1 MKYLKWFLANSKGI
15 RLNIIVRISAGLLQ
29 TVLALLVVWLS
40 KRLID
45 DVALSGTMSEMVT
58 QALILAVT
66 VVAGVGLRQLNQY
79 LSNIAN
85 IAKIAEL
92 RLYHFGMLFRRKLYE
107 DSNLHSGDVTSRMA
121 KDIDTVSDTLAVQ
134 LPQVIVMSMQL
145 LGAFLLMRW
154 FDHRLAWA
162 LVLLTPI
169 ALAVGKYVTHKLRHL
184 TLAIRED
191 ESLIM
196 AKIQESMEQ
205 NAVLRSLQGEQWM
218 QDRVGELQ
226 DRQTGN
232 YIHRSRFMVISRFAL
247 GCTFSL
253 GYMLAFVWGA
263 YGLRSGAITFGVM
276 TSFLQLVGQIQHPI
290 LSLLNAFPSII
301 YSTASIDRL
310 QDMTE
315 HQEEDSATETNEEV
329 VTPLGI
335 SIDDVSFRY
344 ATGDSEVISHFTHD
358 FKPGSKTAL
367 VGATGIGKT
376 TLFRLILNFIK
387 PISGSVSF
395 YGEGFSHAADNSMR
409 RHLVFVPQGNTLIS
423 GSIRNNL
430 LLAKPDASDDELR
443 QVLHAACAD
452 FVFDLPHALDTE
464 LAEHGG
470 GLSEGQAQRIA
481 IARGLLRPGSIMLLD
496 EISSALDERTERE
509 LFSRLLASRPDTTML
524 LITHRLSVADICDS
538 KIELLQ
544 H

>member
-15 RLNIIVRISAGLLQ
+15 RLNIIVRIAAGLLQ

-79 LSNIAN
+79 LSNMAN

-315 HQEEDSATETNEEV
+315 HQEEDSATGTNEEV

-443 QVLHAACAD
+443 QVLHVACAD